1 MNQIEATDNL
11 WVAVD
16 EYLLGTVVDA
26 GDAPRASIRL
36 VLENGQTVTVS
47 ASAEAL
53 RKLPGDCVGK
63 RRLLHVVAEQHLG
76 TGRLRNVRLIRVE
89 EYSPSYDEAA
99 LDDFVA
105 KGTEAWRD
113 VPDAAAWV
121 RDLRGGE

>member
-1 MNQIEATDNL
+1 MDNL

-16 EYLLGTVVDA
+16 EYLSGTMAEVDR
-26 GDAPRASIRL
+26 GLRANVRL

-53 RKLPGDCVGK
+53 RKLPADFVNK
-63 RRLLHVVAEQHLG
+63 RSLLHVVAEQHLNS
-76 TGRLRNVRLIRVE
+76 GRLRNVRLVRVK

-99 LDDFVA
+99 LDRFAA
-105 KGTEAWRD
+105 KGREAWRD